1 MPEIKFDEIFT
12 QEALDELLPSG
23 VADRFFDALYG
34 DSSEGAWDVSLGY
47 AGYREGNL
55 FFEFRLQERPGK
67 CLACNLTY
75 GLPDVFS
82 RHPVINVKGIVEKIG
97 ELLADKASANQW
109 QIGRTR
115 ELSRDLHVIPLAV
128 SLSN

>member
-12 QEALDELLPSG
+12 QEVLDGLLPAG

-34 DSSEGAWDVSLGY
+34 DSTEGAWDVTLNY
-47 AGYREGNL
+47 AGFRDGNL
-55 FFEFRLQERPGK
+55 FFEFRLHERPGK

-82 RHPVINVKGIVEKIG
+82 RHPVINIQGIVKKID
-97 ELLADKASANQW
+97 ELLAEQATANQW
-109 QIGRTR
+109 RLGRTR

-128 SLSN
+128 GLSD

>member
-1 MPEIKFDEIFT
+1 MSDIKFDEIFT
-12 QEALDELLPSG
+12 QEVLDSLMPSG

-34 DSSEGAWDVSLGY
+34 DAEEGAWDVTLGY
-47 AGYREGNL
+47 AGYRDGNL
-55 FFEFRLQERPGK
+55 YFEFRLKERPGK

-82 RHPVINVKGIVEKIG
+82 RHPVINVKGIVEKID
-97 ELLADKASANQW
+97 ELLAEKASAGQW
-109 QIGRTR
+109 QIGRTH

-128 SLSN
+128 SLAN